1 MEYQKNGISK
11 KWNDV
16 LQGAEHLRALENG
29 ILKKWNDVPQGLVRN
44 MEHIA

>member
-29 ILKKWNDVPQGLVRN
+29 MMYRKGHQKHALQCSAL
-44 MEHIA
+44 